1 MFDLNELKSY
11 KEGNRL
17 EVKKALG
24 RDGQG
29 ELPRSVWETV
39 SAFANTAGGVI
50 VLGVTERKEDGSF
63 VVHGIPRAGKVLDD
77 FWNAALSEDKLSA
90 RFMRHSDA
98 TVETVDGKDVVVI
111 RVPWVDRHARP
122 VYIDNSSFGGTFF
135 F

>member
-50 VLGVTERKEDGSF
+50 VLGVTERKEDG
-63 VVHGIPRAGKVLDD
+63 
-77 FWNAALSEDKLSA
+77 
-90 RFMRHSDA
+90 
-98 TVETVDGKDVVVI
+98 
-111 RVPWVDRHARP
+111 
-122 VYIDNSSFGGTFF
+122 
-135 F
+135 